1 MSETSFT
8 SYLIAKF
15 EDLFQRFAVGVYH
28 NRVCIAI
35 DDIQIHLN
43 HARADMQ
50 DDVDRQEH
58 IHRYRQ
64 MDIFFLLHKLR
75 SEGSTFT
82 DLLNHLFSVHQ
93 NLEGQAETK
102 A

>member
-1 MSETSFT
+1 MSETTFT
-8 SYLIAKF
+8 LYLIAKF
-15 EDLFQRFAVGVYH
+15 KDLFQRFAVGVYH
-28 NRVCIAI
+28 NGVCIAI

-50 DDVDRQEH
+50 GDVDRQEH
-58 IHRYRQ
+58 RYGYRQ
-64 MDIFFLLHKLR
+64 MDIFFLLRKRR
-75 SEGSTFT
+75 SQGSTFT

-93 NLEGQAETK
+93 NLEEQAETK